1 MAYSILVPDS
11 DWSSQVVTLGG
22 TTFILELKYKER
34 TQRWYMSLFSNTGE
48 RLLTEKKIV
57 DGQTLTGLW
66 DIEGLYGDIFC
77 ERMYGTDE
85 YPTRNT
91 LGIDKPFNLLYYT
104 EDEMDWVLQMND
116 NREVL
121 Y

>member
-1 MAYSILVPDS
+1 MAYNILVPDA

-22 TTFILELKYKER
+22 TTFILELKYKSR
-34 TQRWYMSLFSNTGE
+34 TDRWYMTLYNSDGQV
-48 RLLTEKKIV
+48 LLTEKKIV

-66 DIEGLYGDIFC
+66 DIEGMYGDIFC
-77 ERMYGTDE
+77 ERAYGTDI
-85 YPTRNT
+85 YPSRNT

-104 EDEMDWVLQMND
+104 EDEMDWVLQAND